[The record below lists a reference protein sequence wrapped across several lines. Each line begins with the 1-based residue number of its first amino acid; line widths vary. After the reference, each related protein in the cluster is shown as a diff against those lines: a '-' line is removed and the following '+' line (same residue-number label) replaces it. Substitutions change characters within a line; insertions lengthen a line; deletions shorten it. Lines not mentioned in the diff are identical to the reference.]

1 HTDYGAG
8 ICRQAARAAAEA
20 GIAVVSGM
28 ARGLDAVAHVA
39 ALDAGGATIG
49 VLGNGLGVVYPAANR
64 DLYRRVADHGLL
76 LTEFAPGERPGVGAF
91 PRRNR
96 LISALARVTLVVEA
110 AEASGTLITVGTALA
125 QGKDVMALPG
135 PITSRT
141 SVGTNRLIRDGAEP
155 FLEVGDLLAH
165 FPQQTDRGS
174 SQPVVSPKVE
184 AETVPVPDDL
194 DADERAVYLAVASNA
209 RPLDELIAGLALG
222 ASRTLAAISQLE
234 LRGLVAM
241 TGSSVARRRVT
252 DRLGN

>member
-1 HTDYGAG
+1 
-8 ICRQAARAAAEA
+8 
-20 GIAVVSGM
+20 
-28 ARGLDAVAHVA
+28 
-39 ALDAGGATIG
+39 
-49 VLGNGLGVVYPAANR
+49 
-64 DLYRRVADHGLL
+64 
-76 LTEFAPGERPGVGAF
+76 
-91 PRRNR
+91 
-96 LISALARVTLVVEA
+96 
-110 AEASGTLITVGTALA
+110 

-165 FPQQTDRGS
+165 FPEQTDRGS